1 MSHYQHEHNIANR
14 IKENMLFFP
23 YISAHDIGWFQQR
36 KDEFNEAQLNRIFN
50 LCCLYNASFE
60 FTEQIIDLGV
70 TQMEDGCRVAL
81 ERENYGLLYLLLAKY
96 GRGYNQVDNGNN
108 GDIKNNVHVQK
119 RINVIGSTFFNIARN
134 VVKLAGN
141 EEDLPLIKLI
151 IELLPNHTQFL
162 SKADKHYDNLCG
174 YNYKIVYNELLHLLL
189 INVTALKAQKP
200 YFTEAIEALA
210 KKPFPLSDTSAQLV
224 EGFGFTH
231 LFAKRMKPKAWF
243 FNQGLAARTQLFH
256 DKPAYV
262 EVLSQKVRIYLELA
276 YHWKIP
282 QSMNEHIEQAINQDL
297 PIILPNEEE
306 FAFLQSISHK
316 PVALKFFKRYYN
328 YERGVLYERLREMV
342 ITIEMKKKEEYNH
355 NYSNYGNQDVT
366 FNSHTDC
373 NDNDDKVV
381 KL

>member
-1 MSHYQHEHNIANR
+1 MSTTAYNEKTAKL
-14 IKENMLFFP
+14 IKDNLLFFP
-23 YISAHDIGWFQQR
+23 YISAHDIAWFHER
-36 KDEFNEAQLNRIFN
+36 KEEFDEEQLNRIFN

-60 FTEQIIDLGV
+60 FTEQIIELGV
-70 TQMEDGCRVAL
+70 SEMEDGCRVAL
-81 ERENYGLLYLLLAKY
+81 ERENYDLLYSLLVKY
-96 GRGYNQVDNGNN
+96 GRGENSNN
-108 GDIKNNVHVQK
+108 KMANVNNHSNINHHHHK
-119 RINVIGSTFFNIARN
+119 KINVIGSTFFNIARN

-151 IELLPNHTQFL
+151 IELLPNHTQLL

-189 INVTALKAQKP
+189 MNVTALKAQKP
-200 YFTEAIEALA
+200 YFTQAIEALA
-210 KKPFPLSDTSAQLV
+210 KKSFPLSDTSAQLV

-262 EVLSQKVRIYLELA
+262 EVLSQKVRLYLELA

-282 QSMNEHIEQAINQDL
+282 QSMNEHIEDAINQGL
-297 PIILPNEEE
+297 PRILPNEEE
-306 FAFLQSISHK
+306 FAFLQSIAHK

-328 YERGVLYERLREMV
+328 YERGVLYDRLSEMV
-342 ITIEMKKKEEYNH
+342 SHI
-355 NYSNYGNQDVT
+355 
-366 FNSHTDC
+366 NSHKSD
-373 NDNDDKVV
+373 DNDEYYRLV